1 VFLPV
6 YVNGGLLSVGDI
18 HFCQGDGEIT
28 FCGAIEMA
36 GWLDMKVGLI
46 KNGMK
51 KYSVKNPIFQP
62 GPFGPHYTNW
72 LTFEGISVDE
82 QGNQHYLDPHI
93 AYRMACLNAINYL
106 KTFGYTAEQA
116 YILLSC
122 APIEGRLSGIVDIP
136 NACCTLSIPT
146 DIFDFD
152 IKPKN

>member
-1 VFLPV
+1 M
-6 YVNGGLLSVGDI
+6 LSVGDI

-36 GWLDMKVGLI
+36 GWMEMKVRLI
-46 KNGMK
+46 KDGMK

-62 GPFGPHYTNW
+62 GPFGPQYSDW

-82 QGNQHYLDPHI
+82 QGKQHYLDTNV

-116 YILLSC
+116 YIILSC
-122 APIEGRLSGIVDIP
+122 APIEGRISGIVDLP
-136 NACCTLSIPT
+136 NACCTVSIPT
-146 DIFDFD
+146 SIFDFD
-152 IKPKN
+152 IKPK